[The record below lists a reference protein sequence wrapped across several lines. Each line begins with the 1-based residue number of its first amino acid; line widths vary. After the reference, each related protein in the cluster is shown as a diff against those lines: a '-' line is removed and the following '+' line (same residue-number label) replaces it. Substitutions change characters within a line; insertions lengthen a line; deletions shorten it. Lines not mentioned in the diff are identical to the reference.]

1 MKKLRYGFMVSNMA
15 YSPPSNAFL
24 LDSQLVLGNIKC
36 LLTLWDNG
44 FYTNH
49 SSLRPF
55 TLWDFWL
62 CHNSFVVKESGFV
75 GFFVKRQ
82 EHRGPEPWAMQT
94 VGSIPLPQSTAYR
107 SKLLI

>member
-1 MKKLRYGFMVSNMA
+1 MGSTLIIQVYALLRCGISGYVII
-15 YSPPSNAFL
+15 PL
-24 LDSQLVLGNIKC
+24 LLRKVVL
-36 LLTLWDNG
+36 L
-44 FYTNH
+44 
-49 SSLRPF
+49 
-55 TLWDFWL
+55 
-62 CHNSFVVKESGFV
+62 